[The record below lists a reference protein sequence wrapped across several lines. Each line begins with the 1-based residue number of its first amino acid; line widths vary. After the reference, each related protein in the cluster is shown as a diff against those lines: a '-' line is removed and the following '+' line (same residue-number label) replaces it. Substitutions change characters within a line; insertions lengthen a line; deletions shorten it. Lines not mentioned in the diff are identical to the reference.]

1 MDAKVPLRS
10 AFFTDVLTEAKKC
23 SLLTQKKN
31 VNIIELLNAVES
43 AEPNYER
50 LLKKIQ
56 NSNDYTL
63 TLPNFKVIIDA
74 VESNEDEDGEPL

>member
-10 AFFTDVLTEAKKC
+10 AFFTDVLTEAKKF